1 MILVNKLRD
10 FNVKIYQKQ
19 NILSLIIILFIFSVD
34 RFSKIKILEKFSDN
48 IFYVNEYINLNLI
61 WNTGIGFGLFSSDSF
76 IIYNAITTII
86 GLVILI
92 LLFFIITSKLQ
103 DKICFSLIT
112 GGALG
117 NFYDRISLKAVP
129 DFIDIHYENFHWFT
143 FNCADIFITIGII
156 FFLLGDMFKKND

>member
-1 MILVNKLRD
+1 MSSSFKSGLNYLIQYS
-10 FNVKIYQKQ
+10 KIKKSEQ
-19 NILSLIIILFIFSVD
+19 
-34 RFSKIKILEKFSDN
+34 IKILEKFSDN

-61 WNTGIGFGLFSSDSF
+61 WNTGIGFGLFSSNSS
-76 IIYNAITTII
+76 IIYNTITTVI
-86 GLVILI
+86 GFVILI
-92 LLFFIITSKLQ
+92 LFFFLITSRIQ
-103 DKICFSLIT
+103 DKISFSLIT

-156 FFLLGDMFKKND
+156 FFLVGDMFKKND

>member
-10 FNVKIYQKQ
+10 INVKIFQKQ
-19 NILSLIIILFIFSVD
+19 NILSLIIIFFIFSVD

-61 WNTGIGFGLFSSDSF
+61 WNTGIGFGLFSSNNA
-76 IIYNAITTII
+76 IIYNTITII
-86 GLVILI
+86 IGFVIL
-92 LLFFIITSKLQ
+92 LLFFFIITSKIP
-103 DKICFSLIT
+103 DKISFSLIT

-117 NFYDRISLKAVP
+117 NLYDRISLKAVP

-156 FFLLGDMFKKND
+156 FFLVGDMFKKND